1 MEIIFILLLI
11 LVIILISVSIIFYKK
26 ISYNDKLLIETN
38 EKINSI
44 NKQVDILTS
53 NVNVLLENDDTLID
67 ATINDSIKN
76 DNIES
81 IKNDNDDINCV
92 DKSNDN
98 GNDNDNDNDNVIE
111 SKIKNISINNIPSII
126 DMLGSINNHV
136 VLVNDEQSIK
146 SNDSIS
152 YKQPDEISIKST
164 SSNKEKSIHKDE
176 QIDEHKNDQTD
187 DKVDKKQD
195 SQTPTDYTE
204 IIQYITEHNDIQQT
218 RINDL
223 KSFIVRYHLNII
235 DPNILYYKKADMYNK
250 IKNIVMNKE

>member
-44 NKQVDILTS
+44 TKQVDILTS

-81 IKNDNDDINCV
+81 IKNDNDDIKCV
-92 DKSNDN
+92 DKSND
-98 GNDNDNDNDNVIE
+98 NDNDNDNDNVIE

-164 SSNKEKSIHKDE
+164 SSTKEKSIHKDE
-176 QIDEHKNDQTD
+176 QIDDHKNDQTN

-195 SQTPTDYTE
+195 PQTPTDYTE

-250 IKNIVMNKE
+250 IKNIVMNKK

>member
-1 MEIIFILLLI
+1 MEIVFILLLI

-76 DNIES
+76 DNIEP
-81 IKNDNDDINCV
+81 IKNDNDDIKCI
-92 DKSNDN
+92 DKS
-98 GNDNDNDNDNVIE
+98 NDNDNDNDNVIE

-164 SSNKEKSIHKDE
+164 SSIKDKSIHKDE
-176 QIDEHKNDQTD
+176 QIDDHKNDQTD

-195 SQTPTDYTE
+195 PQTPTDYTE

>member
-1 MEIIFILLLI
+1 MEIVFILLLI

-44 NKQVDILTS
+44 NKRVDILTS

-92 DKSNDN
+92 NKSND
-98 GNDNDNDNDNVIE
+98 NDNDNDNDNVIE

-164 SSNKEKSIHKDE
+164 S
-176 QIDEHKNDQTD
+176 
-187 DKVDKKQD
+187 
-195 SQTPTDYTE
+195 
-204 IIQYITEHNDIQQT
+204 
-218 RINDL
+218 
-223 KSFIVRYHLNII
+223 
-235 DPNILYYKKADMYNK
+235 
-250 IKNIVMNKE
+250 